1 MENKLQKIEMTL
13 IHRNF
18 VLRISIEQF
27 FFFTFV
33 KTLAFPESI
42 QYETNPLKK
51 NLFLFFFI

>member
-27 FFFTFV
+27 FFSRSLKRWLFQN
-33 KTLAFPESI
+33 
-42 QYETNPLKK
+42 QYNTKQ
-51 NLFLFFFI
+51 IR